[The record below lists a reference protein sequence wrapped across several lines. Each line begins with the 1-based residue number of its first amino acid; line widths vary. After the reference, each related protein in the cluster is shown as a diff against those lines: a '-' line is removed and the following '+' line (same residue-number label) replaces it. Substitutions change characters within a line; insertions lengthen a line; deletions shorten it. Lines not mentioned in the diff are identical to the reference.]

1 MIRCCFIRTRRRL
14 YGFRAATALLALAG
28 CVSLPGTQPV
38 NGRVHVPQQS
48 WNGTSTPAAV
58 TVPVTLDNSR
68 MFVTL
73 IFRRPDG
80 RNRPALAWVNM
91 GMGGLS
97 VAPALR
103 DELGRDGPVSFNVG
117 TMPVT
122 VEAGGV
128 LPASNDDFAQQLGPM
143 PVEAILPAGVL
154 RQFRVTLDYGQ
165 HSLTLAQPSDTP
177 APGVAVP
184 VQVSEATGLISAD
197 ALVDGRSY
205 PVVIDAGGGY
215 SWWQGDAVRG
225 LLTGHPERLRAQGA
239 VGRSNQAMVDHAF
252 EQQGTVVRVPAMA
265 LGPLQ
270 LHDVGLLGSGPAK
283 GGVIGPLLGRLFWT
297 AWGKGAPA
305 PVVGWL
311 GGNVLCRYRLT
322 IDYRNHV
329 TYWQQTAAPQTDEL
343 NAVGISLVHTLT
355 GYRVGGLVQ
364 RDGVASVTGVEVGD
378 RLTAIDDRNTAP
390 MTRGAILDALHGVP
404 GQHRRLTLDRG
415 GRSIRADTVVGA
427 Y

>member
-1 MIRCCFIRTRRRL
+1 
-14 YGFRAATALLALAG
+14 
-28 CVSLPGTQPV
+28 
-38 NGRVHVPQQS
+38 
-48 WNGTSTPAAV
+48 
-58 TVPVTLDNSR
+58 

-73 IFRRPDG
+73 NFRRPDG
-80 RNRPALAWVNM
+80 RDRLALAWVNM

-103 DELGRDGPVSFNVG
+103 DELGRDGPVSFSVG
-117 TMPVT
+117 AMPVT
-122 VEAGGV
+122 VEAAGV
-128 LPASNDDFAQQLGPM
+128 LPASADDFAQQLGPM

-165 HSLTLAQPSDTP
+165 HGLTLAQPSEAP

-197 ALVDGRSY
+197 AQVDGQSY

-225 LLTGHPERLRAQGA
+225 LLAGHPERLQAQGA
-239 VGRSNQAMVDHAF
+239 VGQSNQAMVARAF
-252 EQQGTVVRVPAMA
+252 EQQGTVVRIPAMA

-270 LHDVGLLGSGPAK
+270 LRDVGLLGSGPAK
-283 GGVIGPLLGRLFWT
+283 GGLIEPLIGHLFWT
-297 AWGKGAPA
+297 AWGKGAPG

-311 GGNVLCRYRLT
+311 GGNVLSRYRLT
-322 IDYRNHV
+322 IDYRNHI
-329 TYWQQTAAPQTDEL
+329 TYWRQTAEPRTDEL

-355 GYRVGGLVQ
+355 DYRVGGLVQ
-364 RDGVASVTGVEVGD
+364 RDGVTSVTGVEVGD
-378 RLTAIDDRNTAP
+378 WLTAIDGRNTTL
-390 MTRGAILDALHGVP
+390 MTRGAVLDALHGVP
-404 GQHRRLTLDRG
+404 GQHRRLTLDRN
-415 GRSIRADTVVGA
+415 GRNIEADTVVGA